1 MPARYVEVVW
11 RRNQV
16 GHPRV
21 GLIVPRFRHSAV
33 ARNRVRRRLRE
44 IARRGPLG
52 ALPSVDVLVRARPAA
67 YAAEYTALRDDL
79 TLALTRIA

>member
-1 MPARYVEVVW
+1 MPAQYVEVVW
-11 RRNQV
+11 RRNRV

-79 TLALTRIA
+79 TLAFTRIA